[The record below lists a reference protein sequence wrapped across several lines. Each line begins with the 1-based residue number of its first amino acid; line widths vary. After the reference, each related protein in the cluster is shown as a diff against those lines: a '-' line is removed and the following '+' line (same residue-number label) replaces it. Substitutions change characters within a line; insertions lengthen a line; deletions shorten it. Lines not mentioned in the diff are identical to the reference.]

1 MTVVWTPQAEQDR
14 SDIWDYIAADSAA
27 AAARVNQLFSLA
39 AAKLATPPR
48 IGKPADV
55 PGVRELVPHERY
67 RLAYE
72 IAPDGT
78 VWILALT
85 HTARRWPPLHR

>member
-27 AAARVNQLFSLA
+27 ARVDQLFSGCRQA
-39 AAKLATPPR
+39 RHTPR

-85 HTARRWPPLHR
+85 HGT

>member
-14 SDIWDYIAADSAA
+14 SDIWDYSAA
-27 AAARVNQLFSLA
+27 AAARVDQLFSLA
-39 AAKLATPPR
+39 AAKLATHPR

-78 VWILALT
+78 VWILGLDPHGT
-85 HTARRWPPLHR
+85 

>member
-14 SDIWDYIAADSAA
+14 SDIWDHIAADNAA
-27 AAARVNQLFSLA
+27 AAACVDQLFSLA
-39 AAKLATPPR
+39 AAKLATHPR

-55 PGVRELVPHERY
+55 PGVRELVPHEQY